1 MNKFVLR
8 LLLIL
13 ATVVVV
19 VVGGFFL
26 LTSGLNAAVKSGVE
40 TVSSQATKT
49 PVTLEEVDLSLFSGK
64 GEIRGFTIDNPA
76 GFDTDYAFSLDRI
89 VFSLDVGS
97 LRSDV
102 VVIHEISID
111 GAQLI
116 TEQKLFRKS
125 NLLILLNAVR
135 DFAASAEQTE
145 WDVQF
150 VIEEFHFTN
159 AEITL
164 RAPLIA
170 GQRLDLP
177 DVHVSDIGRP
187 SLGVSVPEMPLW
199 ILEPII
205 AEVLKIVQRRALGL

>member
-1 MNKFVLR
+1 MSKTVIR

-13 ATVVVV
+13 ATVVVLTI
-19 VVGGFFL
+19 GGFFL
-26 LTSGLNAAVKSGVE
+26 LTRGLNAAVKSGVE
-40 TVSSQATKT
+40 TVGSQATET
-49 PVTLEEVDLSLFSGK
+49 PVTIEEVDLSLFSGK
-64 GEIRGFTIDNPA
+64 GEIRGLTIDNPD

-89 VFSLDVGS
+89 VIALDVGS

-116 TEQKLFRKS
+116 AEQKLLSKN
-125 NLLILLNAVR
+125 NLLTLLKNVR
-135 DFAASAEQTE
+135 DFATDDDETE

-150 VIEEFHFTN
+150 VIEEYHFTN
-159 AEITL
+159 AEVTL

-177 DVHVSDIGRP
+177 DVHVSDIGHTAQ
-187 SLGVSVPEMPLW
+187 GVSVPEMPLR

-205 AEVLKIVQRRALGL
+205 AEVLKIVQRRTLGL

>member
-1 MNKFVLR
+1 MSKTVIR

-13 ATVVVV
+13 ATVVVLTI
-19 VVGGFFL
+19 GGFFL
-26 LTSGLNAAVKSGVE
+26 LTRGLNAAVKSGVE
-40 TVSSQATKT
+40 TVGSQATET
-49 PVTLEEVDLSLFSGK
+49 PVTIEEVDLSLFSGQ

-89 VFSLDVGS
+89 VFALDVGS

-116 TEQKLFRKS
+116 AEQKLLRKN
-125 NLLILLNAVR
+125 NLLTLLNNVR
-135 DFAASAEQTE
+135 DFAASAEETE

-159 AEITL
+159 AEVTL

-177 DVHVSDIGRP
+177 DVHVSDIGQP
-187 SLGVSVPEMPLW
+187 SLGVSVPEMPLR

-205 AEVLKIVQRRALGL
+205 AEVLKVVQRRALGL